1 MGQTEKQICGTTHI
15 GARRPLCTH
24 GHALRRGNGRGV
36 PSGITRRLAAF
47 FPPSE
52 VHSPCAPRPHFHR
65 QRLSLRF
72 AGGYSSSS
80 KVSKKIVAT
89 VPPPGRNVKGYF
101 GKVENFLFSPAAGL
115 RRGQKGRPPR
125 RPPLCSFYLQRPQK
139 LRLEA
144 LALQPPANLGQHGG
158 DVPVQGAPQ
167 GEVVAGMIHAKHAA
181 GAVDRFQK

>member
-72 AGGYSSSS
+72 AG
-80 KVSKKIVAT
+80 VT
-89 VPPPGRNVKGYF
+89 
-101 GKVENFLFSPAAGL
+101 
-115 RRGQKGRPPR
+115 
-125 RPPLCSFYLQRPQK
+125 PLPQ
-139 LRLEA
+139 
-144 LALQPPANLGQHGG
+144 
-158 DVPVQGAPQ
+158 
-167 GEVVAGMIHAKHAA
+167 
-181 GAVDRFQK
+181 RFQKRLWLLYHRRAGMSRGILAKPKIFFFRLPPAWGADKREGRPGGLPFVPFTYSARKNSGLRPWPSSPRRTWASMAGMSPSRVPRRER

>member
-89 VPPPGRNVKGYF
+89 LPPPGRNVKGYF
-101 GKVENFLFSPAAGL
+101 GKVENFLFSLPPACGADKREGRRGGLSFVPFTYSARKNSGL
-115 RRGQKGRPPR
+115 RPWPSSPR
-125 RPPLCSFYLQRPQK
+125 RTWASM
-139 LRLEA
+139 
-144 LALQPPANLGQHGG
+144 
-158 DVPVQGAPQ
+158 
-167 GEVVAGMIHAKHAA
+167 AGMSPSR
-181 GAVDRFQK
+181 VPRRER